1 MVSVPDRIKG
11 VRLSGWWTAS
21 YVVLWA
27 LVLVLCAVVVAL
39 ARQIGTLHLRL
50 GPRGALEMD
59 DEGPPLGDAPP
70 TTSGLL
76 LDGGAIELGGPGD
89 RRLLLFV
96 SPGCIM
102 CEQVLPSLPVVARVN
117 GMTPFAITDVDPFE
131 AARDLKVPRGVTA
144 VSSREMAETYR
155 IPGTPFA
162 IVLDSLGVVRAKGT
176 VNNLEQFEGLVTT
189 AARRESDAFEEAG

>member
-1 MVSVPDRIKG
+1 MT
-11 VRLSGWWTAS
+11 GWWTAS

-27 LVLVLCAVVVAL
+27 LVIVLCMVVIAL

-70 TTSGLL
+70 ALTGQT
-76 LDGGAIELGGPGD
+76 LDGGVAEVGGPGD

-102 CEQVLPSLPVVARVN
+102 CEQVLPALPV
-117 GMTPFAITDVDPFE
+117 
-131 AARDLKVPRGVTA
+131 
-144 VSSREMAETYR
+144 
-155 IPGTPFA
+155 
-162 IVLDSLGVVRAKGT
+162 
-176 VNNLEQFEGLVTT
+176 
-189 AARRESDAFEEAG
+189 